1 MIFVGHI
8 PHIKKTQPYPAH
20 LPLTLEAAGSW
31 WAHLESPG
39 SHTPAGRTPY
49 CPLPV
54 SRPASSTSLPS
65 LRPSS
70 QAHLLS
76 AHLSLLTWIFQRPSV
91 PGVNHPT
98 SVIHPLPPQT
108 PITSYQP
115 IQVQLWEPSLGQK
128 QFLCISQRGCVVAVI
143 PHIIELTLELTEGAD
158 PAFLSFPHLI
168 AHSLESCP
176 WRCSRTPWTVQS
188 MGFSRPGYWSG

>member
-8 PHIKKTQPYPAH
+8 PRIKKNPAVPSPSTPH
-20 LPLTLEAAGSW
+20 FGSGRKLVGTFGISGFPDFSRQDTL
-31 WAHLESPG
+31 L
-39 SHTPAGRTPY
+39 
-49 CPLPV
+49 PLPV
-54 SRPASSTSLPS
+54 SRPASSASLPS
-65 LRPSS
+65 LRPS
-70 QAHLLS
+70 QTDLLS

-91 PGVNHPT
+91 PGINHPT

-115 IQVQLWEPSLGQK
+115 IQVQLLEPSLGQK
-128 QFLCISQRGCVVAVI
+128 RFLCISQRGCVVVVF

-176 WRCSRTPWTVQS
+176 WRCSLTPWTVQS